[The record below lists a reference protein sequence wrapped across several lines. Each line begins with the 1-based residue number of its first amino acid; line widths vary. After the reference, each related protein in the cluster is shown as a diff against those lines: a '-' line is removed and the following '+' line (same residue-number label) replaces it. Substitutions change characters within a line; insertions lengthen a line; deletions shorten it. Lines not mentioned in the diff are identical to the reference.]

1 MNQLRFK
8 TRITQ
13 IPIIAGS
20 NQPYDIPRQYDYES
34 LFLRLSGTVQ
44 VTAAATAVRAEA
56 PTQILPRL
64 EVTSEGRNTHFNA
77 PFWRCCI
84 GNYERPQNIPGSLSV
99 VPPTSPAVG
108 TYPFSAHGVIDFCNV
123 DGIRPKDS
131 NLRTS
136 ALSLFQLRPTFG
148 AAGDMFVGGTA
159 NFVGTPTLEVFSIT
173 MYEIPGADGKASTP
187 GALKKTVYQEVAVPT
202 SNLTQEIRL
211 PTGNYLKSVVVRAE
225 GLTTAGEPTNAVI
238 NEMTLSSAQ
247 DVRIKLLGNQVR
259 ALNSQDYGP
268 VPVGYYILDYTSQ
281 GKIPGNL
288 TDCWNVSG
296 QAEPKLILDVNG
308 GAAVRLQIVT
318 TEMILATPM

>member
-13 IPIIAGS
+13 IPIVAGS

-34 LFLRLSGTVQ
+34 LYLRLSGSVQ
-44 VTAAATAVRAEA
+44 VTAAATSVRAEA
-56 PTQILPRL
+56 PSQILPRV
-64 EVTSEGRNTHFNA
+64 EITSEGRNTHFNA
-77 PFWRCCI
+77 PFWRAGI
-84 GNYERPQNIPGSLSV
+84 GNFERPSNIGGSLQL
-99 VPPTSPAVG
+99 VPPSSPALG

-136 ALSLFQLRPTFG
+136 ALSLFQIRPTFG
-148 AAGDMFVGGTA
+148 NPGDMFVGGTA
-159 NFVGTPTLEVFSIT
+159 VFAGTPILEVFSIT
-173 MYEIPGADGKASTP
+173 MYEIPGADGRSSTP

-211 PTGNYLKSVVVRAE
+211 PTGNYLKSVLIRTE
-225 GLTTAGEPTNAVI
+225 GLVTAGEPSNGVL
-238 NEMTLSSAQ
+238 NEMVLSSAQ
-247 DVRIKLLGNQVR
+247 DVRMKLLANQVR
-259 ALNSQDYGP
+259 VLNAQDYGP
-268 VPVGYYILDYTSQ
+268 IPVGFYVLDFTSQ

-288 TDCWNVSG
+288 TDCWNVAG

-308 GAAVRLQIVT
+308 GANVRIQIVT